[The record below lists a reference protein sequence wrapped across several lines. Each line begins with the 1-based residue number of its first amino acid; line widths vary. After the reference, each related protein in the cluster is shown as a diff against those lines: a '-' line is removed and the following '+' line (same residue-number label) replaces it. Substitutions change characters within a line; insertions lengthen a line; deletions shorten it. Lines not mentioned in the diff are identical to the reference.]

1 MRGIHVAAAALCA
14 WIVLATSGHAQAD
27 EPANTMRVVLDSATV
42 EPSTLPG
49 LARVNLA
56 VSALDLNG
64 QVVDVSGKKTWKLT
78 VGSGEKHAPYVAGT
92 FTGTGH
98 PLALVIVLE
107 TAGEYQDD
115 FETIKNA
122 LTTSLLSKL
131 PEHSEVAIIGY
142 SDAVH
147 DTGKLS
153 TAKAASNHVNSLST
167 DPISGAPALLDAVE
181 RGLGVLKKAKSEL
194 DGQSIRRLLI
204 IIGDGRDRDGDHER
218 ASRLGQR
225 AGKDGIRIHTLGFSP
240 TDVRR
245 PLLTLGELSKQS
257 MGTFRWVR
265 TRGAQ
270 SFIDQFE
277 RLRDEINRQYALTF
291 FVPAED
297 VVGKKAH
304 VGAMIVDR
312 DVVSND
318 LKLPPAR
325 CGGDACPDPD
335 AYCAVTKCS
344 TRKIE
349 HRSGGLF
356 RTLLWIVG
364 GAVALIVL
372 LGVIGML
379 MTKHGKRSAPVA
391 VGPSLQILTGTRTGE
406 RIALRHGL
414 TVGKAPTCDLVID
427 DGYASTNH
435 AQFVADTGGNWTVN
449 DRGST
454 NGTFVNGVRITEAR
468 VTAGSTIRIGNTDL
482 RFVDAPPAQV
492 S

>member
-14 WIVLATSGHAQAD
+14 WIAFTTATRAD

-42 EPSTLPG
+42 EPSSLPG

-64 QVVDVSGKKTWKLT
+64 QVVDVSGKKTWKLS
-78 VGSGEKHAPYVAGT
+78 VGSGEKRAPYVAGT
-92 FTGTGH
+92 FAGTGH
-98 PLALVIVLE
+98 PLALVIVIE
-107 TAGEYQDD
+107 TVGEYQED
-115 FETIKNA
+115 FDTIKTA
-122 LTTSLLSKL
+122 LTSSLVAKL
-131 PEHSEVAIIGY
+131 PEHSEIAVIGY

-153 TAKAASNHVNSLST
+153 TAKAATSHVNSLST
-167 DPISGAPALLDAVE
+167 DPTSTAPALLDAVE

-194 DGQSIRRLLI
+194 DGQAMRKLLV
-204 IIGDGRDRDGDHER
+204 IIGDGRDRDTDHDR
-218 ASRLGQR
+218 ATRLGQR
-225 AGKDGIRIHTLGFSP
+225 AGKDGIRIHTVGFSP

-270 SFIDQFE
+270 SFVDQFE
-277 RLRDEINRQYALTF
+277 RLRDEIDRQYAITF
-291 FVPAED
+291 FVPAEE

-312 DVVSND
+312 EVVSND

-325 CGGDACPDPD
+325 CGGDACPDPE

-344 TRKIE
+344 TRKTE
-349 HRSGGLF
+349 QRSGGLV

-364 GAVALIVL
+364 GIVALLIA
-372 LGVIGML
+372 LGVVGML
-379 MTKHGKRSAPVA
+379 MTKHGKKPVVVA
-391 VGPSLQILTGTRTGE
+391 DGPSLQILTGPRSGQ
-406 RIALRHGL
+406 RVALRHGFAI
-414 TVGKAPTCDLVID
+414 GKAASNDLVID

-435 AQFVADTGGNWTVN
+435 AQFVVDTGGNWTVN

-454 NGTFVNGVRITEAR
+454 NGTFVNGVRVNEAR
-468 VTAGSTIRIGNTDL
+468 VSNGSTIRIGATDV
-482 RFVDAPPAQV
+482 RFVQAPPAQV